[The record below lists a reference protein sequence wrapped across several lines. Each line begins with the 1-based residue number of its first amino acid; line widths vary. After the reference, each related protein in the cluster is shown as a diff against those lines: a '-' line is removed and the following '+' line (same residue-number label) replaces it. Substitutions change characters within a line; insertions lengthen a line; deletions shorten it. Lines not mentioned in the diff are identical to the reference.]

1 MPTDIPLFPL
11 GTVLYPGGLLPLRIF
26 ETRYTD
32 MVRRCM
38 RESEVF
44 GVVQIQAGTETSPTV
59 RTADMGTTA
68 RIVDFEALKD
78 GLLGVLCKGE
88 VRFRILSRSRQADG
102 LNRAGIEWVAEPAAV
117 AVSEEHEPL
126 LEILRDALSRLAKLG
141 RLIEPAYDDAGWVSY
156 RLAELLPL
164 PLQVQQQLLEMD
176 DPNER
181 LRQLAPLIDV
191 SRQ

>member
-1 MPTDIPLFPL
+1 MRADIPLFPL
-11 GTVLYPGGLLPLRIF
+11 GTVLFPGGLLPLRIF

-38 RESEVF
+38 RESEIF
-44 GVVQIQAGTETSPTV
+44 GVVQIQAGTEISATV
-59 RTADMGTTA
+59 RTAEMGTTA
-68 RIVDFEALKD
+68 RIVDFEALQD

-88 VRFRILSRSRQADG
+88 ARFRILTRSRQADG
-102 LNRAGIEWVAEPAAV
+102 LNRAEVQWVVEPAGV
-117 AVSEEHEPL
+117 PVSDEHRPL
-126 LEILRDALSRLAKLG
+126 LEILRDALSRLSKLG
-141 RLIEPAYDDAGWVSY
+141 RFIEPAYDDAGWVSY

-164 PLQVQQQLLEMD
+164 PVQVQQQLLEMD